1 MAKTSSN
8 SPLGRFGAQRVPT
21 SAGLKPTPGVNFNP
35 RMPPG
40 RAPYTSMP
48 GDEGTQPSWLPS
60 KPPPNIWQRFR
71 QAARYTI
78 TGASS
83 AWFGPLD
90 PMLPYAPV
98 DVKGRQLDYPIGY
111 NLQVVPRQEESV
123 SFGMLRSLAD
133 GYDIVRA
140 LIETRKDQVAKMP
153 WEIIDTTQ
161 RKGDGSFASADD
173 KPGVVAFKDF
183 LEYPDN
189 EHSWDTWVRAALE
202 DVLTIDAL
210 TIYPR
215 PTKGGAV
222 YSLDLYDGTMM
233 ARKLDPFGRTPM
245 PPDVAYQQ
253 ILKGVPA
260 VDYTRDELI
269 YIPRNWRA
277 HKVYG
282 YSPLEQIILT
292 VNMGLRREI
301 SQLQYF
307 TDGTVPDM
315 IIQTPDTWSPQE
327 LVDYQNWWD
336 GLLAGNTAYRR
347 MVRFMPGGPGTGV
360 HEVKE
365 PPLKTDIDEWLIRI
379 CCFAFSIPPSA
390 FIKQMNRSTAETAQ
404 ETALEEGLLPLLHYL
419 EDVLTYVMRKYFG
432 ITGCRFRFN
441 TQKSADPAEQ
451 AKIDDTNIKN
461 GSKTIDEVRE
471 NRGDDPYG
479 WAAKPIIITN
489 AGPVPLKEALDAATQ
504 NLSDHGSPAPPTP
517 VVAGPN
523 GKVSPKGTVS
533 PNGKTAQ
540 KKSPSRLDRAET
552 RLRYGRESQDSN
564 GF

>member
-1 MAKTSSN
+1 MAKTQTA
-8 SPLGRFGAQRVPT
+8 PPPGRFGAPRIPT
-21 SAGLKPTPGVNFNP
+21 SVGMKPTPGVNFNP
-35 RMPPG
+35 RQPPG
-40 RAPYTSMP
+40 RSPYTSMP

-60 KPPPNIWQRFR
+60 KPPNIWQRFR

-98 DVKGRQLDYPIGY
+98 DVKGRTLDYPIGY
-111 NLQVVPRQEESV
+111 NLQVVPRQEEAV
-123 SFGMLRSLAD
+123 SFGMLRSLSD
-133 GYDIVRA
+133 GYDIIRA

-153 WEIIDTTQ
+153 WEIIDITQ
-161 RKGDGSFASADD
+161 QKGDGSFATASTDD
-173 KPGVVAFKDF
+173 RPDVAKFKDF

-189 EHSWDTWVRAALE
+189 EHSWDTWIRGALE
-202 DVLTIDAL
+202 DVLTLDAL
-210 TIYPR
+210 SIYPR
-215 PTKGGAV
+215 PTKGGQV
-222 YSLDLYDGTMM
+222 YSLDLYDGSMI
-233 ARKLDPFGRTPM
+233 ARKLDPMGRTPT

-253 ILKGVPA
+253 VLKGVPA

-269 YIPRNWRA
+269 YVPRNWRA

-315 IIQTPDTWSPQE
+315 IVQTPDSWSPQE

-347 MVRFMPGGPGTGV
+347 MIRFMPGGAGTGV

-365 PPLKTDIDEWLIRI
+365 PPLKTEIDEWIVRI
-379 CCFAFSIPPSA
+379 ACFAFSIPPSA
-390 FIKQMNRSTAETAQ
+390 FIRQMNRSTAETAQ
-404 ETALEEGLLPLLHYL
+404 ETALEEGLLPLLHFI
-419 EDVLTYVMRKYFG
+419 EDVMTYIMRKYFL
-432 ITGCRFRFN
+432 IQGCRFRFN
-441 TQKSADPAEQ
+441 TQKSADPMEQ
-451 AKIDDTNIKN
+451 AKIDDINIKN
-461 GSKTIDEVRE
+461 GSKVIDEVRE

-479 WAAKPIIITN
+479 WADKPIIVTN
-489 AGPVPLKEALDAATQ
+489 AGPVPLKESLDAATS
-504 NLSDHGSPAPPTP
+504 NLAEHGSPTPPPPTP

-523 GKVSPKGTVS
+523 GKAP
-533 PNGKTAQ
+533 GKPGAKPAQ
-540 KKSPSRLDRAET
+540 KKSLSRLARAET
-552 RLRYGRESQDSN
+552 RLRYVTESRSSSD
-564 GF
+564 G